1 MTGRISRLVTALFLF
16 SLLLLPS
23 VALAQEASNNE
34 VSLNLSSDKSE
45 YNVGDIATFT
55 LSVTNV
61 GDSDIVSSHSSF
73 ELPSGME
80 AVDLLQIEQD
90 LGSIASGETKDI
102 EVKARVVSSDLIENS
117 NQIDSNNSASE
128 DIEKTSLA
136 QTGDF
141 NPLLIFLLVAF
152 IAAGVGIVVSVK
164 TRHNILSILL
174 VVGVA
179 SGVTLSASQYAF
191 ADDVNKSLSVEQ
203 KVSVVG
209 SVGKVCAVLTYSVDS
224 SSDPSGSEEDTIS
237 RAQWISELLT
247 AVDEAALAETE
258 NPFKDID
265 DSKYRDEI
273 LTAYALGI
281 LPETGA
287 EYFEPNKPATR
298 EFAATTAT
306 LIAGFTNDGA
316 ELIANDADESTFPE
330 LLAIAVDTEIITL
343 DNQGNVNP
351 NRELDRTTADSILL
365 AIKAFLTPAEGEEVA
380 QVEYQ
385 DDVVVIEDY
394 EVTEA
399 GYVIDSSR
407 YRLSS
412 GQKVAFSGTENDDGI
427 AGVVTEISG
436 VSGTTSFTNPVV
448 ISFDQIT
455 DPYEVFKSIEIS
467 ASNKTVDLSQA
478 ELAEGV
484 EWVSDSQARTAKASL
499 GKFKLKHELN
509 GISAIVGIEPTVNV
523 DAKWSWSSGLERC
536 DFSIKS
542 EVESELTAQKKIGDS
557 VKLLTVPVPLSHG
570 FEVDLTMYLEYE
582 VGGKASISASVD
594 SLVGVK
600 YTNGHFSSYKDSD
613 SELSASLEAKGKA
626 GVSLSGSLTF
636 LKIDLID
643 VTPEI
648 GVEASGSE
656 TIRDT
661 GMVCNDV
668 SGFLYAEVNA
678 GEKTAWMNTAGLTY
692 SAQIWNKKNSP
703 AKLSVHLEDGV
714 FVEKCTYGSSGSEGG
729 GSEEGD
735 EGYSF
740 EYAIG
745 DYWTSNKGV
754 VEGDLPENITYG
766 YGGQFEGSYE
776 WEGGGVTYSGS
787 DCGHG
792 AYITYWYTGYEDE
805 DVIVIPE
812 TIEGEK
818 VVYANIEI
826 GDGQTVDISQ
836 ASGLVDLSI
845 LTGDGSLKLGN
856 NQALECVTLKG
867 GRYDVLDFS
876 SLGNIEY
883 FAQDGADIQSLIIS
897 GNDSIRSVYCGASAV
912 ERIDVSD
919 SKNLDSFDLFSCY
932 ELDYLNC
939 SNCALKSFNS
949 VFGGD
954 ILSELPM
961 LAELY
966 CDGNYL
972 EDTSALEA
980 WLEEEGH
987 SGKVNPQKSNQ

>member
-1 MTGRISRLVTALFLF
+1 MIGRISRLVTALFLI

-23 VALAQEASNNE
+23 VAFAQEASNNE

-55 LSVTNV
+55 LLITNT
-61 GDSDIVSSHSSF
+61 GDSDIISPHSSF

-80 AVDLLQIEQD
+80 AVDLLQVEQD

-102 EVKARVVSSDLIENS
+102 EVKAQVVSSELMENS
-117 NQIDSNNSASE
+117 NQIDSDNLDSENS
-128 DIEKTSLA
+128 DKTALA

-141 NPLLIFLLVAF
+141 NPFLILLLVAF
-152 IAAGVGIVVSVK
+152 IAAGIGIIVSVK

-174 VVGVA
+174 VFSVVG
-179 SGVTLSASQYAF
+179 GVTFGASQYAF
-191 ADDVNKSLSVEQ
+191 ADDVNKSLSIDQEVL
-203 KVSVVG
+203 VSG
-209 SVGKVCAVLTYSVDS
+209 SVSKVCATLTYSIDS
-224 SSDPSGSEEDTIS
+224 SSESSGSEEETIS
-237 RAQWISELLT
+237 RAQWISELLS
-247 AVDEAALAETE
+247 AVDEAALTEAE
-258 NPFKDID
+258 NPFKDIN
-265 DSKYRDEI
+265 DSRYRDEI

-316 ELIANDADESTFPE
+316 ELIANDADESSFPE

-343 DNQGNVNP
+343 DEQNNVNP
-351 NRELDRTTADSILL
+351 NRELDRTTANSILL
-365 AIKAFLTPAEGEEVA
+365 AIKAFMTPAEGEELA

-407 YRLSS
+407 YRLNS
-412 GQKVAFSGTENDDGI
+412 GQKVAFSETENDDGI
-427 AGVVTEISG
+427 AGVVTKISD
-436 VSGTTSFTNPVV
+436 VSSTASFANPVV

-455 DPYEVFKSIEIS
+455 DPYEVFKSIEIA

-484 EWVSDSQARTAKASL
+484 EWISDSQARTAKASL
-499 GKFKLKHELN
+499 GKFKLKHESN
-509 GISAIVGIEPTVNV
+509 GISATVSIEPTVNV
-523 DAKWSWSSGLERC
+523 NAKWSWSSGLERC

-542 EVESELTAQKKIGDS
+542 EVESELTAQKKVGDS
-557 VKLLTVPVPLSHG
+557 VKLLTVSLPLSHG

-600 YTNGHFSSYKDSD
+600 YTNGHFSSYKDSG
-613 SELSASLEAKGKA
+613 SELAASLEAKGKA
-626 GVSLSGSLTF
+626 GISLSGSLTF

-678 GEKTAWMNTAGLTY
+678 GEKTAWMNKVGLTY

-703 AKLSVHLEDGV
+703 AKLSAHLEDGV
-714 FVEKCTYGSSGSEGG
+714 FVEKCTYGSSDPGGG

-754 VEGDLPENITYG
+754 VEGDLPESITYG
-766 YGGQFEGSYE
+766 YGSYFEGSDE

-812 TIEGEK
+812 TVEGEK
-818 VVYANIEI
+818 VVYANLEI

-845 LTGDGSLKLGN
+845 LSENGSLKLGN

-867 GRYDVLDFS
+867 GKYDVLDFS
-876 SLGNIEY
+876 SLDNIEY
-883 FAQDGADIQSLIIS
+883 FGQDGADIESLVIS
-897 GNDSIRSVYCGASAV
+897 GNDSIQCVYCGASAV
-912 ERIDVSD
+912 KRINVSD
-919 SKNLDSFDLFSCY
+919 SKNLDSFDLIGCY
-932 ELDYLNC
+932 ELEYLNC

-949 VFGGD
+949 VFEGD

-961 LAELY
+961 LTELY

-980 WLEEEGH
+980 WLAEVGH

>member
-1 MTGRISRLVTALFLF
+1 MIGRISRLVTALFLI

-23 VALAQEASNNE
+23 VAFAQEASNNE

-55 LSVTNV
+55 LLITNT
-61 GDSDIVSSHSSF
+61 GDSDIISPHSSF

-80 AVDLLQIEQD
+80 AVDLLQVEQD

-102 EVKARVVSSDLIENS
+102 EVKAQVVSSELMENS
-117 NQIDSNNSASE
+117 NQIDSDNLDSENS
-128 DIEKTSLA
+128 DKTALA

-141 NPLLIFLLVAF
+141 NPFLILLLVAF
-152 IAAGVGIVVSVK
+152 IAAGIGIIVSVK

-174 VVGVA
+174 VFSVVG
-179 SGVTLSASQYAF
+179 GVTFGASQYAF
-191 ADDVNKSLSVEQ
+191 ADDVNKSLSIDQEVL
-203 KVSVVG
+203 VSG
-209 SVGKVCAVLTYSVDS
+209 SVSKVCATLTYSIDS
-224 SSDPSGSEEDTIS
+224 SSESSGSEEETIS
-237 RAQWISELLT
+237 RAQWISELLS
-247 AVDEAALAETE
+247 AVDEAALTEAE
-258 NPFKDID
+258 NPFKDIN
-265 DSKYRDEI
+265 DSRYRDEI

-316 ELIANDADESTFPE
+316 ELIANDADESSFPE

-343 DNQGNVNP
+343 DEQNNVNP
-351 NRELDRTTADSILL
+351 NRELDRTTANSILL
-365 AIKAFLTPAEGEEVA
+365 AIKAFMTPAEGEEVA

-407 YRLSS
+407 YRLNS
-412 GQKVAFSGTENDDGI
+412 GQKVAFSETENDDGI
-427 AGVVTEISG
+427 AGVVTKISD
-436 VSGTTSFTNPVV
+436 VSSTASFANPVV

-455 DPYEVFKSIEIS
+455 DPYEVFKSIEIA

-484 EWVSDSQARTAKASL
+484 EWISDSQARTAKASL
-499 GKFKLKHELN
+499 GKFKLKHESN
-509 GISAIVGIEPTVNV
+509 GISATVGIEPTVNV
-523 DAKWSWSSGLERC
+523 NAKWSWSSGLERC

-542 EVESELTAQKKIGDS
+542 EVESELTAQKKVGDS
-557 VKLLTVPVPLSHG
+557 VKLLTVSLPLSHG

-600 YTNGHFSSYKDSD
+600 YTNGHFSSYKDSG
-613 SELSASLEAKGKA
+613 SELAASLEAKGKA
-626 GVSLSGSLTF
+626 GISLSGSLTF

-678 GEKTAWMNTAGLTY
+678 GEKTAWMNKVGLTY

-703 AKLSVHLEDGV
+703 AKLSAHLEDGV
-714 FVEKCTYGSSGSEGG
+714 LVEKCTYGSSDPGGG

-766 YGGQFEGSYE
+766 YGSYFEGSDE

-812 TIEGEK
+812 TVEGEK
-818 VVYANIEI
+818 VVYANLEI

-845 LTGDGSLKLGN
+845 LSENGSLKLGN

-867 GRYDVLDFS
+867 GKYDVLDFS
-876 SLGNIEY
+876 SLDNIEY
-883 FAQDGADIQSLIIS
+883 FGQDGADIESLVIS
-897 GNDSIRSVYCGASAV
+897 GNDSIQCVYCGASAV
-912 ERIDVSD
+912 KRINVSD
-919 SKNLDSFDLFSCY
+919 SKNLDSFDLFGCY
-932 ELDYLNC
+932 ELEYLNC

-949 VFGGD
+949 VFEGD

-961 LAELY
+961 LTELY

-980 WLEEEGH
+980 WLAEVGH